1 MLSDL
6 NYLSI
11 KENGL
16 IPSDVIEID
25 LTGRKN
31 DLVPLSK
38 IESVNSS
45 NSEFGVIA
53 DNPQWVVQSKS
64 TGVIYSCDGKFVYGY
79 SHVSDEE
86 GEYIK
91 YLPKDKLV
99 PIKKFK
105 IRRNDNM
112 SDTNQT
118 VQERIA
124 KMKQEQEAKRASNIQ
139 DSTAFAGDAKAGKEM
154 SEDKKLAKMEA
165 DKKLENLTNSIRNL
179 SKDVQLNNVSDLYA
193 YNQTRSELIGWI
205 TDRDSRIHAKVDE
218 KVIIDPATK
227 KPKVKGNAPQEV
239 LDLIVAGKRPSKEYL
254 ETTCTLKVNQMAP
267 GAAKFAIMEMPI
279 DGIIPMD
286 KLRDPKFEIDL
297 DITKKADKVVKFYSK
312 KEFVATTIAL
322 LGGSVKES
330 AITNADPTIVNVF
343 LKAKPVTDKET
354 GNTENKLTPSITT
367 ASKRKL
373 ITATNYFPKTTFATI
388 SLDQINSEEDRNKAN
403 LSLFGHLFRSVG
415 GNAAPYTKLDAAEKE
430 KLTQEAGKIVS
441 KFFDPASQLPLNVV
455 NVFTGAEIANPQIP
469 LKVEKPTKDGKG
481 TRLVNVT
488 FDVTKPEADQPA
500 GIDPFKDARFAKILE
515 ACGGKLTKEVITDL
529 YAKSKKRKKAAG
541 TSGIILSAEESTKIY
556 LNAASLDDN
565 NNSAL
570 KEVSFSDALSA
581 DELRNFT
588 NESLQSLNEYYAN
601 R

>member
-25 LTGRKN
+25 LTGREN
-31 DLVPLSK
+31 ELVPLSK
-38 IESVNSS
+38 VDLVNSS
-45 NSEFGVIA
+45 NSEFGIIA
-53 DNPQWVVQSKS
+53 DNPSWVVQSKS

-79 SHVSDEE
+79 SNVSDEE

-105 IRRNDNM
+105 VYRRNDNM
-112 SDTNQT
+112 SDTNQS

-124 KMKQEQEAKRASNIQ
+124 RMKQEQEAKRAGSIQ
-139 DSTAFAGDAKAGKEM
+139 DSTAFAGNVGKVED
-154 SEDKKLAKMEA
+154 EDKKLAKMEQ

-179 SKDVQLNNVSDLYA
+179 SKDVQLNNVADLYA

-205 TDRDSRIHAKVDE
+205 TDRDVRIHAKVDE
-218 KVIIDPATK
+218 KVIIDPVNK
-227 KPKVKGNAPQEV
+227 KPKLKGTAPQSV
-239 LDLIVAGKRPSKEYL
+239 IDLLAAGKRPSKEFL
-254 ETTCTLKVNQMAP
+254 ETTSTLKVNQMAP

-286 KLRDPKFEIDL
+286 KLRDPKFVIDL
-297 DITKKADKVVKFYSK
+297 DIKKKSDKVVKFYNK
-312 KEFVATTIAL
+312 KEFVATTISL
-322 LGGSVKES
+322 LGGSIKES
-330 AITNADPTIVNVF
+330 AVTNADPTVVNVF

-388 SLDQINSEEDRNKAN
+388 SLDQINSQEDRDKAN
-403 LSLFGHLFRSVG
+403 LSLFGHLFRGVG

-430 KLTQEAGKIVS
+430 KLTQEAGKVVS

-469 LKVEKPTKDGKG
+469 LKVEKATKDGKG

-541 TSGIILSAEESTKIY
+541 TSGIVLSAEESTKIY

-588 NESLQSLNEYYAN
+588 NESLQSLNEYYAS